1 MDSIFDALECLIDI
15 ITSFL
20 YNKAF
25 DKNKKMIKRLP
36 YIIIYIVIL
45 ILIISLLTY
54 FGTILINTN
63 NILGYILL
71 FFSLLCMLILIYPFI
86 KNK

>member
-45 ILIISLLTY
+45 TLIISLLTY

>member
-1 MDSIFDALECLIDI
+1 MDSIFDALEGLIDI

-20 YNKAF
+20 YNKSF

-71 FFSLLCMLILIYPFI
+71 FFSLLCMYILIYPFI